1 MRRREFVINLGS
13 VAAWPL
19 AAQAQQALPPERGG
33 TMPAPVTLKRV
44 RTKTLEIAY
53 EESGPEA
60 GIPVLLMHGFPY
72 DPRAYDEV
80 VPILVAAGC
89 RTIVPYLRGYGPTR
103 FLSADTPRSGQ
114 QGAVGRD
121 LLDLMDALGLQTAAL
136 VGFDWGGR
144 AACVVAALWP
154 ERVRCLVL
162 ANGYSIQNI
171 AASVEP
177 RLPEQE
183 HRAWYQFYFHTERG
197 RAGLAAHRRE
207 LGKLLWQ
214 LWSPNWKFD
223 DATYER
229 TAKSFD
235 NPDYVD
241 IVIHSYRHRFGYA
254 PGDPDLEPIERRL
267 AATPPI
273 PVPTIVIHGGGD
285 GVSGPPNPQTQTRF
299 FTGPVQH
306 RVIPLIGHDIP
317 QEAPAAVA
325 AAVLDLLS
333 PQRGGERRGG

>member
-254 PGDPDLEPIERRL
+254 PGDPDLEAIEQRL
-267 AATPPI
+267 AALPAI
-273 PVPTIVIHGGGD
+273 RVPTIALSGGGD
-285 GVSGPPNPQTQTRF
+285 GVSPPGNPASQARF
-299 FTGPVQH
+299 FTGSIQH
-306 RVIPLIGHDIP
+306 RVIPMIGHDIP
-317 QEAPAAVA
+317 QEAPAAVV
-325 AAVLDLLS
+325 AAVLDLIS
-333 PQRGGERRGG
+333 VQRTGDPRAG